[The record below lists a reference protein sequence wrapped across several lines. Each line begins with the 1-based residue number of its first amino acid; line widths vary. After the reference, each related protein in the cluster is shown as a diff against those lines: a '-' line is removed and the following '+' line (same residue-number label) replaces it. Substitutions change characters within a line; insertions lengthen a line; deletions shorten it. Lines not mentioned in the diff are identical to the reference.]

1 MDNKISGLRKAAM
14 LLIVLGTETSSNI
27 LKQMS
32 NDVIEK
38 LAKEIGKIDYVA
50 IEDRKEILEQ
60 FGRAIESDDHI
71 SAGGTKYVQDLLK
84 KALGIQKAQEI
95 ILNLQSTNKRE
106 SLPFEIARK
115 IDSAKLIKIL
125 SKEHAQTVAI
135 VLCYLNFEKS
145 AEILSGLPETI
156 QSDVADKI
164 ASMKSVSPTAIK
176 KVERALEKKLM
187 NGSFLENDAI
197 GGVDTLVNI
206 LNSVTRTT
214 EKNILDGISE
224 KKPEL
229 KDEIKAKLFTFED
242 IKILDSNSIQKVLRE
257 VSITDIALSM
267 KGASE
272 GVIELMYKNI
282 SSRASASVKEELE
295 GMGPVKVSKVEEA
308 QQKIVSTI
316 RRLESEGE
324 IIIDRGGKNVVVQ

>member
-1 MDNKISGLRKAAM
+1 MNNKVSGLKKAAM
-14 LLIVLGTETSSNI
+14 LLIVLGTETSSDI
-27 LKQMS
+27 LKQLP

-50 IEDRKEILEQ
+50 IEDRKEIIEEFGKFIETSEQ
-60 FGRAIESDDHI
+60 I
-71 SAGGTKYVQDLLK
+71 SSGGTKYAQDLLK
-84 KALGIQKAQEI
+84 KALGVQKAQEI
-95 ILNLQSTNKRE
+95 IANMQNTKNRQT
-106 SLPFEIARK
+106 LPFDIARK
-115 IDSAKLIKIL
+115 IESAKLIKIL
-125 SKEHAQTVAI
+125 AKEHAQTIAI

-145 AEILSGLPETI
+145 AEILSGLPEEI
-156 QSDVADKI
+156 QSDVADRI
-164 ASMKSVSPTAIK
+164 ATMRSVSPIAIK

-187 NGSFLENDAI
+187 SGSFLENDTI

-214 EKNILDGISE
+214 EKNILDGINE
-224 KKPEL
+224 KKPDL

-242 IKILDSNSIQKVLRE
+242 IKLLDSNSIQKVLRE
-257 VSITDIALSM
+257 VSIGEIALSI

-272 GVIELMYKNI
+272 AVIDLMYKNI
-282 SSRASASVKEELE
+282 SSRASAAVKEELE

-324 IIIDRGGKNVVVQ
+324 VIINRGGKSDVI

>member
-1 MDNKISGLRKAAM
+1 
-14 LLIVLGTETSSNI
+14 
-27 LKQMS
+27 
-32 NDVIEK
+32 
-38 LAKEIGKIDYVA
+38 
-50 IEDRKEILEQ
+50 
-60 FGRAIESDDHI
+60 
-71 SAGGTKYVQDLLK
+71 
-84 KALGIQKAQEI
+84 
-95 ILNLQSTNKRE
+95 
-106 SLPFEIARK
+106 
-115 IDSAKLIKIL
+115 
-125 SKEHAQTVAI
+125 
-135 VLCYLNFEKS
+135 
-145 AEILSGLPETI
+145 
-156 QSDVADKI
+156 
-164 ASMKSVSPTAIK
+164 
-176 KVERALEKKLM
+176 M

-324 IIIDRGGKNVVVQ
+324 IIIDRGGKNVVV